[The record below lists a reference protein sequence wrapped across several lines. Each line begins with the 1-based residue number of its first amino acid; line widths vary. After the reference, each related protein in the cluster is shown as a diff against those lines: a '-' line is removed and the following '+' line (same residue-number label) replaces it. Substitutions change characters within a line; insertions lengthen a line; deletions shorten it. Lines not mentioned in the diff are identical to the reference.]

1 MSSLFRL
8 EQRQKTISFSVWG
21 NREPFHGLILFD
33 SVCFSFFLHL
43 EWNDKSAFIK
53 SHPIMALAFIHSCS
67 SLENHTR
74 FQAKMGEVYTRFQTK
89 TAQKPYLLERHITI
103 WFTKGSALTLPP
115 SPPRGKYKFAR
126 ASHCF
131 LHFLHVAARHR
142 TEASNRSLTTWIQL
156 PTKPHV
162 LRMT

>member
-21 NREPFHGLILFD
+21 NREPFHGLIHFD

-53 SHPIMALAFIHSCS
+53 SHPIMAFAFIHYRS

-74 FQAKMGEVYTRFQTK
+74 FQAKMGVVYTRFQTK
-89 TAQKPYLLERHITI
+89 TAQTPYFLERHITI

-115 SPPRGKYKFAR
+115 PSPGENT
-126 ASHCF
+126 S
-131 LHFLHVAARHR
+131 LHEHHTAFYISSTSLHVTAQKPVIGPWQH
-142 TEASNRSLTTWIQL
+142 ESNFLQNLTF
-156 PTKPHV
+156 
-162 LRMT
+162 

>member
-21 NREPFHGLILFD
+21 NRKPFHGLIHFD

-53 SHPIMALAFIHSCS
+53 SHPIMALAFIHYRS

-74 FQAKMGEVYTRFQTK
+74 FQAKMGLVYTRFQTK

-115 SPPRGKYKFAR
+115 PPPSPGKIQVCTSITLLFTFPPRR
-126 ASHCF
+126 CTSP
-131 LHFLHVAARHR
+131 HR
-142 TEASNRSLTTWIQL
+142 SQ
-156 PTKPHV
+156 
-162 LRMT
+162 